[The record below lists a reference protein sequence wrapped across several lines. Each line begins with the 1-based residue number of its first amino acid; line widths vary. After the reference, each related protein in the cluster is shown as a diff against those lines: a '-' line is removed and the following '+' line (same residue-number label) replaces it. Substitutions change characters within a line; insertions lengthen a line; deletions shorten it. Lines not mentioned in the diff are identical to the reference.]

1 MQQYL
6 LNLEKGDLHQIR
18 DAREMDKSSPGD
30 RQVCVMTLE
39 EFSNEKTIPHKTG
52 FIRNLQHHSA
62 CKLEVFSDCTQGI
75 IRVPRRTSGNL
86 SEKQIGFY
94 LDEDRLILIEDSGF
108 LLPFMK
114 SLEKTP
120 LGRCTLSYLI
130 QTLLESLIEDDAL
143 DLERLEDKLAKIEE
157 NLLRRIPDSF
167 YATVIAYRR
176 ELTSLRAFYE
186 QMMNI
191 GDQMQASIGHEL
203 DERELAGWKLFVS
216 RCDRLHSHVEM
227 LKEYLLQ
234 IRELYQSQIEVQQ
247 NKVMTFLTIVTTIFM
262 PLTLIAGW
270 FGMNFPNM
278 LMFQWKYG
286 YLFVIL
292 LSVSIVV
299 AEFFYFRHKKML

>member
-1 MQQYL
+1 M
-6 LNLEKGDLHQIR
+6 
-18 DAREMDKSSPGD
+18 
-30 RQVCVMTLE
+30 
-39 EFSNEKTIPHKTG
+39 
-52 FIRNLQHHSA
+52 
-62 CKLEVFSDCTQGI
+62 
-75 IRVPRRTSGNL
+75 PRRTSGNL

-143 DLERLEDKLAKIEE
+143 DLERLEDKLGKIEE

-176 ELTSLRAFYE
+176 ELTFLRAFYE

>member
-18 DAREMDKSSPGD
+18 DAREVD
-30 RQVCVMTLE
+30 RLAGQDRRICIMTLE
-39 EFSNEKTIPHKTG
+39 EFAEEKTIPHKTG
-52 FIRNLQHHSA
+52 FLRNLQHHSS
-62 CKLEVFSDCTQGI
+62 CKLEVFSNCAQGI
-75 IRVPRRTSGNL
+75 IRIPRRASGTL

-94 LDEDRLILIEDSGF
+94 LDENTLILIEDSGF

-114 SLEKTP
+114 SMEKTP
-120 LGRCTLSYLI
+120 LGRCSLSYLVLF
-130 QTLLESLIEDDAL
+130 LLEALIEDDTL
-143 DLERLEDKLAKIEE
+143 DLERMEDKLARIEE
-157 NLLRRIPDSF
+157 GLLRRIPDSF
-167 YATVIAYRR
+167 YGTVIGYRR

-191 GDQMQASIGHEL
+191 GDQMQSGMGHEL
-203 DERELAGWKLFVS
+203 DEREAAAWKLFVG

-278 LMFQWKYG
+278 FMFQWKYG

-292 LSVSIVV
+292 LSIAIVV

>member
-6 LNLEKGDLHQIR
+6 LNLEKGDLHQMLDPREVEKANPSDRVIR
-18 DAREMDKSSPGD
+18 
-30 RQVCVMTLE
+30 VMTLE
-39 EFSNEKTIPHKTG
+39 EFSEDKTIPHTTG

-62 CKLEVFSDCTQGI
+62 CKLEMFSDCVQGI
-75 IRVPRRTSGNL
+75 MRVPRRSSGNL
-86 SEKQIGFY
+86 SEMQIGFY
-94 LDEDRLILIEDSGF
+94 LDDDQLLFIEDNGF
-108 LLPFMK
+108 LLPFLK
-114 SLEKTP
+114 TIEKTP
-120 LGRCTLSYLI
+120 LGSCTLSYVVLCM
-130 QTLLESLIEDDAL
+130 LGALIEDDAL

-176 ELTSLRAFYE
+176 ELTALRAFYE

-191 GDQMQASIGHEL
+191 GDQMQAYIDMEL
-203 DERELAGWKLFVS
+203 DSREQAGWKLFVS

-247 NKVMTFLTIVTTIFM
+247 NRIMTFLTIVTTIFM

-286 YLFVIL
+286 YLFVIV

-299 AEFFYFRHKKML
+299 AEFFYFRRKKML

>member
-1 MQQYL
+1 
-6 LNLEKGDLHQIR
+6 
-18 DAREMDKSSPGD
+18 
-30 RQVCVMTLE
+30 
-39 EFSNEKTIPHKTG
+39 
-52 FIRNLQHHSA
+52 
-62 CKLEVFSDCTQGI
+62 
-75 IRVPRRTSGNL
+75 
-86 SEKQIGFY
+86 
-94 LDEDRLILIEDSGF
+94 
-108 LLPFMK
+108 MK
-114 SLEKTP
+114 SLEKMP

-299 AEFFYFRHKKML
+299 AEFFYFRSKKML